1 MNHNEEFKRNLLIK
15 VTDQIN
21 INYEKQQIIENIL
34 IELLQD
40 YTVNKIET
48 ALTVSDIPDKIT
60 MYLQA
65 KRLEGIAEGTLQNYF
80 YLLRKLAASSNK
92 QVKDINLNDLRYF
105 LFKESEGLKASTVN
119 SKIMYLQS
127 FFKWLCDEEIIDKDP
142 SRKLTLV
149 KLPKRLRNAL
159 SIEEIERLRI
169 ACSDTRDRAIIELL
183 FATGCRLSE
192 LVSINV
198 SDLNFID
205 NSIKVI
211 GKGNKERIIFFNDKT
226 KVYLENY
233 LKYRK
238 GSSDALFTSLK
249 RPYKRVENRGI
260 QVIINKIAQR
270 AGFNKSVFP
279 HLFRHSMATHGL
291 QNGASITTIQ
301 HLLGHSSI
309 LTTEK
314 YTQTNIDNVKYEY
327 KHSLTL

>member
-48 ALTVSDIPDKIT
+48 ALTVSDIPDKVT

-105 LFKESEGLKASTVN
+105 LFKECEGLKASTVN

-149 KLPKRLRNAL
+149 KLPKRLRNSL
-159 SIEEIERLRI
+159 SIEEIEKLRI

-183 FATGCRLSE
+183 FSTGCRLSE

-198 SDLNFID
+198 SDLNFVD

-233 LKYRK
+233 LKDRK

-249 RPYKRVENRGI
+249 RPYQRVESRGI
-260 QVIINKIAQR
+260 QVIINKIAKR
-270 AGFNKSVFP
+270 ARFDKSVFP
-279 HLFRHSMATHGL
+279 HLFRHSMATIGL

-301 HLLGHSSI
+301 HLLGHSSV

-314 YTQTNIDNVKYEY
+314 YIQTNIDNVKYEY

>member
-15 VTDQIN
+15 MTDQIN

-48 ALTVSDIPDKIT
+48 ALTVSDIAEKIT

-65 KRLEGIAEGTLQNYF
+65 KKLEGVAEGTLQNYF
-80 YLLRKLAASSNK
+80 YLLRKLAEYSNK
-92 QVKDINLNDLRYF
+92 QIKDINLNDLRCF

-169 ACSDTRDRAIIELL
+169 ACNDTRDRAIIELL

-233 LKYRK
+233 LKDRK
-238 GSSDALFTSLK
+238 GSSDALFTALK

-270 AGFNKSVFP
+270 AGFDKSVFP
-279 HLFRHSMATHGL
+279 HLFRHSMATLGL